1 MQIFVKTLTGK
12 TITLEVE
19 SSDTIDNK
27 IKHKHK
33 KVKLA
38 VLQFY
43 KVDGS
48 GKVQRLRKECPSVSC
63 GPGTFMAS
71 HFDRHYCGKC
81 GTTYVFKKPDEEL
94 EEMGSEGPKAVTI
107 HVTGFKRF
115 LGVSENPTE
124 KIANNLKSYVEKRG
138 LPSGLS
144 LGSCTVLETAGEGAK
159 SQLYQV
165 LESSVAVSEDNKNSN
180 GTVVWLHL
188 GVNSGAE
195 KFAIERQA
203 VNEAHFRCPDQL
215 GWQPQRIPI
224 VFEDGSIV
232 KAKET
237 TCSTE
242 SIFNL
247 LKNKGFD
254 VVQSDDAGRFVCN
267 YVYYHSLRFAE
278 QKGHKSLFVHVP
290 LFSKIDE
297 DTQMQFVVSLLEAIA
312 ATCYG
317 QNEVSRKVFDE
328 LDSPNVFCWTSIINS
343 YGRNGMG
350 RDCHISE
357 QEKMDKLFLL
367 SLIGLLVVTAYGAA
381 KKMVYT
387 DLDILEKLENFD
399 IPEDDAGDDY
409 DSKVF
414 DLPSFSS
421 GKNLVSVDTFG
432 AAGDGVSD
440 DTQAFVSAWNKACGT
455 PKSVLLVPQ
464 GRSYLI
470 NATKFNGPCEQKLVI
485 QIDGTIVAPDEP
497 SNWDPKLQRT
507 WLEFSKLEGVV
518 FQGNGVIDG
527 SGSKWWAAS
536 CKKNKSNPCKSAPTA
551 LTIESSS
558 GVKVSGLTIQNSQ
571 QMNFIIAR
579 SDSVRVSKVMVSS
592 PGDSPNTDGIHI
604 TGSTN
609 VVLQDCK
616 IGTGDDCV
624 SIVNGSSNIK
634 MKRIYCG
641 PGHGIS
647 IGSLGNNNST
657 GIVTKVVLDT
667 ALLRET
673 TNGLRIKTYQGG
685 SGYVQDVR
693 FTNVEMQDV
702 SNPILIDQFYCDN
715 PTSCQNQTS
724 AVKISKIM
732 YRNITGTTK
741 SEKAIKFAC
750 SDTVPCSHIVL
761 NNVNLEGKDGQVEA
775 YCNSAEGFGYGVIH
789 PSADCLYSHD
799 DKGFDQSHT
808 SGPVLVTE
816 EAEIGHDEL

>member
-1 MQIFVKTLTGK
+1 MPNMSTLNQLFDLPGQICHVQCGFCTTILLVSVPFASLSMVVTVRCGHCTSLLSVNLMKASFLPLHLLTSLCQLDEVPTGK
-12 TITLEVE
+12 DEVAATTDDVEEETLKVNQEKGNSPTTLVT
-19 SSDTIDNK
+19 SSDNEDEDQDVSRVYQWAHFPPVQNKRAASDQCFCEEDDNVLLSCNALERLYLRRCRRSFIPRRASGILVDKFVIGWRFIEAFAYKKSPPRK
-27 IKHKHK
+27 IKRDSHRRRNQNSISIPLHTTHK
-33 KVKLA
+33 
-38 VLQFY
+38 
-43 KVDGS
+43 
-48 GKVQRLRKECPSVSC
+48 
-63 GPGTFMAS
+63 
-71 HFDRHYCGKC
+71 
-81 GTTYVFKKPDEEL
+81 L
-94 EEMGSEGPKAVTI
+94 EEMGSEGPKEITI
-107 HVTGFKRF
+107 HVTGFKKF

-138 LPSGLS
+138 LPCGLS

-165 LESSVAVSEDNKNSN
+165 LESSVVVSGDKSTN

-188 GVNSGAE
+188 GVNSGAT

-215 GWQPQRIPI
+215 GWQPQT
-224 VFEDGSIV
+224 S
-232 KAKET
+232 
-237 TCSTE
+237 CSTE
-242 SIFNL
+242 SIFKS
-247 LKNKGFD
+247 LKSKGFD

-267 YVYYHSLRFAE
+267 YVYYHSLR
-278 QKGHKSLFVHVP
+278 H
-290 LFSKIDE
+290 
-297 DTQMQFVVSLLEAIA
+297 M
-312 ATCYG
+312 
-317 QNEVSRKVFDE
+317 
-328 LDSPNVFCWTSIINS
+328 
-343 YGRNGMG
+343 
-350 RDCHISE
+350 
-357 QEKMDKLFLL
+357 MDKLFIL
-367 SLIGLLVVTAYGAA
+367 SLIALLTLTAYGAA
-381 KKMVYT
+381 GKMVYT
-387 DLDILEKLENFD
+387 DLDILKKLENFD
-399 IPEDDAGDDY
+399 IPEDVADDDY
-409 DSKVF
+409 DTK
-414 DLPSFSS
+414 SFTSRGC
-421 GKNLVSVDTFG
+421 GKNLVNVDTFG

-440 DTQAFVSAWNKACGT
+440 DT
-455 PKSVLLVPQ
+455 
-464 GRSYLI
+464 
-470 NATKFNGPCEQKLVI
+470 

-497 SNWDPKLQRT
+497 SNWDPKFQRI
-507 WLEFSKLEGVV
+507 WLEFSKLKGVV

-536 CKKNKSNPCKSAPTA
+536 CKKNKSNAF
-551 LTIESSS
+551 TIESSS
-558 GVKVSGLTIQNSQ
+558 GVKVKGLTIQNSQ

-579 SDSVRVSKVMVSS
+579 SKSVRVYKVMVSS

-624 SIVNGSSNIK
+624 SIVNASSNIK

-647 IGSLGNNNST
+647 IGSLGNHNST

-667 ALLRET
+667 AFLKET

-685 SGYVQDVR
+685 SGYVKGVR
-693 FTNVEMQDV
+693 FSNVVMQDV

-724 AVKISKIM
+724 AVKISQIM

-750 SDTVPCSHIVL
+750 SDSVPCSHIVL
-761 NNVNLEGKDGQVEA
+761 NNVNLEGRDGQVEA

-799 DKGFDQSHT
+799 DKGLDQSGK

-816 EAEIGHDEL
+816 EAESGHDEL

>member
-12 TITLEVE
+12 TIILEVE
-19 SSDTIDNK
+19 SSNNKRYK
-27 IKHKHK
+27 IKHRHK
-33 KVKLA
+33 EVKLA

-43 KVDGS
+43 KVVGT
-48 GKVQRLRKECPSVSC
+48 GKVQRLRKECLSVSC
-63 GPGTFMAS
+63 GTGTFMAS

-81 GTTYVFKKPDEEL
+81 GTTYVFKL
-94 EEMGSEGPKAVTI
+94 EKMGFEGPKAITI
-107 HVTGFKRF
+107 HVTGFKKF

-124 KIANNLKSYVEKRG
+124 KIASNLRSYVEKRG

-165 LESSVAVSEDNKNSN
+165 LESSVAVVSGDKNIS

-188 GVNSGAE
+188 GVNSGAT

-203 VNEAHFRCPDQL
+203 MNEAHFRCPDQL
-215 GWQPQRIPI
+215 GWQPQVTPFTFPLLRNS
-224 VFEDGSIV
+224 FSLFKQSIL
-232 KAKET
+232 K
-237 TCSTE
+237 
-242 SIFNL
+242 L
-247 LKNKGFD
+247 LKKKGFD
-254 VVQSDDAGRFVCN
+254 VVESDDAGRFVCN

-278 QKGHKSLFVHVP
+278 QKGQKSLFVHVP
-290 LFSKIDE
+290 LFSKINE
-297 DTQMQFVVSLLEAIA
+297 DTQMQFV
-312 ATCYG
+312 
-317 QNEVSRKVFDE
+317 RH
-328 LDSPNVFCWTSIINS
+328 
-343 YGRNGMG
+343 M
-350 RDCHISE
+350 
-357 QEKMDKLFLL
+357 MDRLFIL
-367 SLIGLLVVTAYGAA
+367 SLIGILMVTAYGVAA
-381 KKMVYT
+381 KMVYT

-399 IPEDDAGDDY
+399 IPEDDADDY
-409 DSKVF
+409 DTKLF
-414 DLPSFSS
+414 DWPSFTSRSS
-421 GKNLVSVDTFG
+421 GKNLVNVDTFG

-440 DTQAFVSAWNKACGT
+440 DTQAFVSAWNKACGM

-464 GRSYLI
+464 GRTYLV
-470 NATKFNGPCEQKLVI
+470 NATKFNGPCETKLVI
-485 QIDGTIVAPDEP
+485 QIDGKIVAPDEP
-497 SNWDPKLQRT
+497 SNWDPKFQRI
-507 WLEFSKLEGVV
+507 WLEFSKLKGVV

-558 GVKVSGLTIQNSQ
+558 GVKVTGLTIQNSQ

-579 SDSVRVSKVMVSS
+579 SNSVRVSKVMVSS

-624 SIVNGSSNIK
+624 SIVNASSNIK
-634 MKRIYCG
+634 MKKIYCG

-657 GIVTKVVLDT
+657 GIVTNVVLDT
-667 ALLRET
+667 AFLKET

-693 FTNVEMQDV
+693 FTNVQMQDV

-724 AVKISKIM
+724 AVKISQIM

-799 DKGFDQSHT
+799 NKGLDQSHK
-808 SGPVLVTE
+808 SEPVLVTE
-816 EAEIGHDEL
+816 EVETGHDEL

>member
-1 MQIFVKTLTGK
+1 
-12 TITLEVE
+12 
-19 SSDTIDNK
+19 
-27 IKHKHK
+27 
-33 KVKLA
+33 
-38 VLQFY
+38 
-43 KVDGS
+43 
-48 GKVQRLRKECPSVSC
+48 
-63 GPGTFMAS
+63 
-71 HFDRHYCGKC
+71 
-81 GTTYVFKKPDEEL
+81 
-94 EEMGSEGPKAVTI
+94 MGSEGPKAITI
-107 HVTGFKRF
+107 HVTGFKKF

-124 KIANNLKSYVEKRG
+124 KIASNLRSYVGKRG

-159 SQLYQV
+159 S
-165 LESSVAVSEDNKNSN
+165 LEIRTSVELLF
-180 GTVVWLHL
+180 G
-188 GVNSGAE
+188 GAT

-203 VNEAHFRCPDQL
+203 MNEAHFRCPDQL
-215 GWQPQRIPI
+215 GWQPQTSC
-224 VFEDGSIV
+224 SIL
-232 KAKET
+232 K
-237 TCSTE
+237 
-242 SIFNL
+242 L
-247 LKNKGFD
+247 LKKKGFD
-254 VVQSDDAGRFVCN
+254 VVEPDDAGRFVCN

-278 QKGHKSLFVHVP
+278 QKGQKSLFVHVP
-290 LFSKIDE
+290 LFSKINE
-297 DTQMQFVVSLLEAIA
+297 DTQMQFVVGFV
-312 ATCYG
+312 CYLSP
-317 QNEVSRKVFDE
+317 NMHKSKVFNE
-328 LDSPNVFCWTSIINS
+328 LDSPSIFCRTSIIS
-343 YGRNGMG
+343 GYTGNGM
-350 RDCHISE
+350 RHM
-357 QEKMDKLFLL
+357 MDRLFIL
-367 SLIGLLVVTAYGAA
+367 SLIGILMVTAYGVAA
-381 KKMVYT
+381 KMVYT

-399 IPEDDAGDDY
+399 IPEDDADDY
-409 DSKVF
+409 DTKLF
-414 DLPSFSS
+414 DWPSFTSRSS
-421 GKNLVSVDTFG
+421 GKNLVNVDTFG

-440 DTQAFVSAWNKACGT
+440 DTQAFVSAWNKACGM

-464 GRSYLI
+464 GRTYLV
-470 NATKFNGPCEQKLVI
+470 NATKFNGPCETKLVI
-485 QIDGTIVAPDEP
+485 QIDGKIVAPDEP
-497 SNWDPKLQRT
+497 SNWDPKFQRI
-507 WLEFSKLEGVV
+507 WLEFSKLKGVV

-558 GVKVSGLTIQNSQ
+558 GVKVTGLTIQNSQ

-579 SDSVRVSKVMVSS
+579 SNSVRVSKVMVSS

-624 SIVNGSSNIK
+624 SIVNASSNIK
-634 MKRIYCG
+634 MKKIYCG

-657 GIVTKVVLDT
+657 GIVTNVVLDT
-667 ALLRET
+667 AFLKET

-693 FTNVEMQDV
+693 FTNVQMQDV

-724 AVKISKIM
+724 AVKISQIM

-761 NNVNLEGKDGQVEA
+761 NNVNLEGRDGQVEA

-799 DKGFDQSHT
+799 NKGLDQSYK
-808 SGPVLVTE
+808 SEPEMVTE
-816 EAEIGHDEL
+816 EAETGHDEL

>member
-1 MQIFVKTLTGK
+1 MEMPLQGTSMHGGLR
-12 TITLEVE
+12 
-19 SSDTIDNK
+19 SQDNGDATTRDK
-27 IKHKHK
+27 HIKH
-33 KVKLA
+33 LT
-38 VLQFY
+38 L
-43 KVDGS
+43 
-48 GKVQRLRKECPSVSC
+48 SC
-63 GPGTFMAS
+63 S
-71 HFDRHYCGKC
+71 SLC
-81 GTTYVFKKPDEEL
+81 
-94 EEMGSEGPKAVTI
+94 SSI
-107 HVTGFKRF
+107 SNI
-115 LGVSENPTE
+115 SENPTE
-124 KIANNLKSYVEKRG
+124 KIASNLRSYVEKRG

-165 LESSVAVSEDNKNSN
+165 LESSVAVVSGDKNIS
-180 GTVVWLHL
+180 GTVVWIVLHL
-188 GVNSGAE
+188 GVNSGAT

-203 VNEAHFRCPDQL
+203 MNEAHFRCPDQL
-215 GWQPQRIPI
+215 GWQPQHYKGKIDFMFD
-224 VFEDGSIV
+224 FEV
-232 KAKET
+232 K
-237 TCSTE
+237 
-242 SIFNL
+242 
-247 LKNKGFD
+247 KGFD
-254 VVQSDDAGRFVCN
+254 VVEPDDAGRFVCN
-267 YVYYHSLRFAE
+267 YVYYHSLR
-278 QKGHKSLFVHVP
+278 LF
-290 LFSKIDE
+290 I
-297 DTQMQFVVSLLEAIA
+297 
-312 ATCYG
+312 
-317 QNEVSRKVFDE
+317 
-328 LDSPNVFCWTSIINS
+328 
-343 YGRNGMG
+343 
-350 RDCHISE
+350 
-357 QEKMDKLFLL
+357 L
-367 SLIGLLVVTAYGAA
+367 SLIGILMVTAYGVAA
-381 KKMVYT
+381 KMVYT

-399 IPEDDAGDDY
+399 IPEDDADDY
-409 DSKVF
+409 DTKLF
-414 DLPSFSS
+414 DWPSFTSRSS
-421 GKNLVSVDTFG
+421 GKNLVNVDTFG

-440 DTQAFVSAWNKACGT
+440 DTQAFVSAWNKACGM

-464 GRSYLI
+464 GRTYLV
-470 NATKFNGPCEQKLVI
+470 NATKFNGPCETKLVI
-485 QIDGTIVAPDEP
+485 QIDGKIVAPDEP
-497 SNWDPKLQRT
+497 SNWDPKFQRI
-507 WLEFSKLEGVV
+507 WLEFSKLKGVV

-558 GVKVSGLTIQNSQ
+558 GVKVTGLTIQNSQ

-579 SDSVRVSKVMVSS
+579 SNSVRVSKVMVSS

-624 SIVNGSSNIK
+624 SIVNASSNIK
-634 MKRIYCG
+634 MKKIYCG

-657 GIVTKVVLDT
+657 GIVTNVVLDT
-667 ALLRET
+667 AFLKET

-693 FTNVEMQDV
+693 FTNVQMQDV

-724 AVKISKIM
+724 AVKISQIM

-799 DKGFDQSHT
+799 NKGLDQSHK
-808 SGPVLVTE
+808 SEPVLVTE
-816 EAEIGHDEL
+816 EAETGHDEL

>member
-1 MQIFVKTLTGK
+1 
-12 TITLEVE
+12 
-19 SSDTIDNK
+19 
-27 IKHKHK
+27 
-33 KVKLA
+33 
-38 VLQFY
+38 
-43 KVDGS
+43 
-48 GKVQRLRKECPSVSC
+48 
-63 GPGTFMAS
+63 MAS

-94 EEMGSEGPKAVTI
+94 EKMGSEGPKAITI
-107 HVTGFKRF
+107 HVTGFKKF

-159 SQLYQV
+159 SQLYEV
-165 LESSVAVSEDNKNSN
+165 LESSVVDKSTN

-188 GVNSGAE
+188 GVNNGSA

-215 GWQPQRIPI
+215 GWQPQRLPI
-224 VFEDGSIV
+224 VAEDGNIL

-237 TCSTE
+237 SCSTE
-242 SIFNL
+242 SIFKS
-247 LKNKGFD
+247 LKSKGFD
-254 VVQSDDAGRFVCN
+254 VVLSDDAGRFVCN

-297 DTQMQFVVSLLEAIA
+297 DTQMQFV
-312 ATCYG
+312 
-317 QNEVSRKVFDE
+317 
-328 LDSPNVFCWTSIINS
+328 
-343 YGRNGMG
+343 
-350 RDCHISE
+350 
-357 QEKMDKLFLL
+357 LFIL
-367 SLIGLLVVTAYGAA
+367 SLIGLLTLTAYGAA
-381 KKMVYT
+381 AKMVYT
-387 DLDILEKLENFD
+387 DLDILKKLENFD
-399 IPEDDAGDDY
+399 IPEDDDADDHY
-409 DSKVF
+409 DTKLS
-414 DLPSFSS
+414 DLASFTGRGS
-421 GKNLVSVDTFG
+421 GKNLVNVDTFG

-440 DTQAFVSAWNKACGT
+440 DTQAFVSAWKQACGT

-464 GRSYLI
+464 GRTYLV
-470 NATKFNGPCEQKLVI
+470 NATKFNGPCERKLII

-497 SNWDPKLQRT
+497 SNWDPKFQRI
-507 WLEFSKLEGVV
+507 WLEFSKLKGVV

-536 CKKNKSNPCKSAPTA
+536 CKKNKSNSVPTSFLFSLQA
-551 LTIESSS
+551 FTIESSS
-558 GVKVSGLTIQNSQ
+558 GVKVRGLTIQNSQ

-579 SDSVRVSKVMVSS
+579 STSVRVYKVMVSS

-624 SIVNGSSNIK
+624 SIVNASSNIK

-647 IGSLGNNNST
+647 IGSLGNHNST

-667 ALLRET
+667 AFLKET

-685 SGYVQDVR
+685 SGYVKGVR
-693 FTNVEMQDV
+693 FSNVVMQDV

-724 AVKISKIM
+724 AVKISQIM

-750 SDTVPCSHIVL
+750 SDSVPCSHIVL

-799 DKGFDQSHT
+799 DKGLDQSDK
-808 SGPVLVTE
+808 SGHVLVTE
-816 EAEIGHDEL
+816 EAETGHDEL

>member
-12 TITLEVE
+12 MIILEVE
-19 SSDTIDNK
+19 SFNNKRYK
-27 IKHKHK
+27 IKHRHK

-38 VLQFY
+38 VY
-43 KVDGS
+43 KVDGT

-81 GTTYVFKKPDEEL
+81 GTTYVFK
-94 EEMGSEGPKAVTI
+94 
-107 HVTGFKRF
+107 
-115 LGVSENPTE
+115 
-124 KIANNLKSYVEKRG
+124 
-138 LPSGLS
+138 
-144 LGSCTVLETAGEGAK
+144 
-159 SQLYQV
+159 
-165 LESSVAVSEDNKNSN
+165 
-180 GTVVWLHL
+180 
-188 GVNSGAE
+188 
-195 KFAIERQA
+195 ER
-203 VNEAHFRCPDQL
+203 
-215 GWQPQRIPI
+215 
-224 VFEDGSIV
+224 
-232 KAKET
+232 
-237 TCSTE
+237 
-242 SIFNL
+242 L
-247 LKNKGFD
+247 LL
-254 VVQSDDAGRFVCN
+254 VVCN

-290 LFSKIDE
+290 LFSKISE
-297 DTQMQFVVSLLEAIA
+297 DTQMQFVPSHMIDTLQ
-312 ATCYG
+312 G
-317 QNEVSRKVFDE
+317 QHKR
-328 LDSPNVFCWTSIINS
+328 IIFF
-343 YGRNGMG
+343 YLPDLMG
-350 RDCHISE
+350 PSFLKNKLTTKRHM
-357 QEKMDKLFLL
+357 MDKLFIL
-367 SLIGLLVVTAYGAA
+367 SLIGILMVTAYGVAA
-381 KKMVYT
+381 KMVYT

-399 IPEDDAGDDY
+399 IPEDDADDY
-409 DSKVF
+409 DTKLF
-414 DLPSFSS
+414 DWPSFTSRSS
-421 GKNLVSVDTFG
+421 GKNLVNVDTFG
-432 AAGDGVSD
+432 AAGDGISD
-440 DTQAFVSAWNKACGT
+440 DTQAFVSAWNKACGM

-464 GRSYLI
+464 GRTYLV
-470 NATKFNGPCEQKLVI
+470 NATKFNGPCETKLVI
-485 QIDGTIVAPDEP
+485 QIDGKIVAPDEP
-497 SNWDPKLQRT
+497 SNWDPKFQRI
-507 WLEFSKLEGVV
+507 WLEFSKLKGVV

-558 GVKVSGLTIQNSQ
+558 GVKVTGLTIQNSQ

-579 SDSVRVSKVMVSS
+579 SNSVRVSKVMVSS

-624 SIVNGSSNIK
+624 SIVNASSNIK
-634 MKRIYCG
+634 MKKIYCG

-657 GIVTKVVLDT
+657 GIVTNVVLDT
-667 ALLRET
+667 AFLKET

-693 FTNVEMQDV
+693 FTNVQMQDV

-724 AVKISKIM
+724 AVKISQIM

-761 NNVNLEGKDGQVEA
+761 NNVNLEGRDGQVEA

-799 DKGFDQSHT
+799 NKGLDQSHKSEPET
-808 SGPVLVTE
+808 VTE
-816 EAEIGHDEL
+816 EAETGHDEL